1 MRCAYSFLCDF
12 AQESG
17 GKIHALG
24 IGWTDI
30 HAPPVPAS
38 HPQMSFVASLHGT
51 IAEAGT
57 KRVELRLIDADGADV
72 IPGLEAD
79 LEFIVNEPAL
89 EGRMNLVFGFNG
101 VEFPRFGQYAFH
113 LVVQGNEM
121 AQERFTVTERPA
133 AG

>member
-30 HAPPVPAS
+30 HAPSVPAT
-38 HPQMSFVASLHGT
+38 HPQLSFVASLHGT

-72 IPGLEAD
+72 MPRLEAS
-79 LEFIVNEPAL
+79 LEFAVNAPAT
-89 EGRMNLVFGFNG
+89 EGRMNLIFNLNG
-101 VEFPRFGQYAFH
+101 IEFPRYGQYAFH

-121 AQERFTVTERPA
+121 AQERFNVREPPA
-133 AG
+133 TG